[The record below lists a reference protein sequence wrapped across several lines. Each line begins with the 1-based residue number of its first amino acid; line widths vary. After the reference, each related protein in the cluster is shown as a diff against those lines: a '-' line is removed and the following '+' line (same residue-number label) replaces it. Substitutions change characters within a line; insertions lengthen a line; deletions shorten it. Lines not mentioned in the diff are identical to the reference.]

1 MSFASVPKMAYM
13 ASTKETSQKKLKL
26 MKDLKTKFKERRMEF
41 ICASVNGWGST
52 VLY

>member
-1 MSFASVPKMAYM
+1 
-13 ASTKETSQKKLKL
+13 
-26 MKDLKTKFKERRMEF
+26 MEF